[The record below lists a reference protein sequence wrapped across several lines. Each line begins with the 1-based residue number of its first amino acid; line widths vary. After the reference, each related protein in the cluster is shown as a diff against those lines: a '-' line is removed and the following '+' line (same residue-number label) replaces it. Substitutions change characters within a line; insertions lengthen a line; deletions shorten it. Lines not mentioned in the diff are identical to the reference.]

1 MTFTMQ
7 VKDEMSKIEPN
18 SIDALTELSA
28 FIRFDG
34 TISKDEILLTM
45 ENASVARRIYKLLK
59 TLFNVKPNIMVRVQ
73 KRFRVKQIYML
84 SIKENVDGIL
94 EKLNIYKN
102 KRKVLPEEFFLD
114 SEEEVIAFL
123 RGLFLATGSIS
134 NPQTTGYHLEFS
146 IHTKMEAMYVV
157 RILKKVNVVSKI
169 LKRKTSYMV
178 YVKSEDMI
186 SDL

>member
-59 TLFNVKPNIMVRVQ
+59 TLFNVKPNMMVRVQ
-73 KRFRVKQIYML
+73 KRFRVKQHKNFKINANFKSGKPAEMVCMGEDTTSSINYEPKVDVMML
-84 SIKENVDGIL
+84 E
-94 EKLNIYKN
+94 LN
-102 KRKVLPEEFFLD
+102 RWLQDV
-114 SEEEVIAFL
+114 
-123 RGLFLATGSIS
+123 
-134 NPQTTGYHLEFS
+134 Q
-146 IHTKMEAMYVV
+146 
-157 RILKKVNVVSKI
+157 
-169 LKRKTSYMV
+169 
-178 YVKSEDMI
+178 
-186 SDL
+186 

>member
-94 EKLNIYKN
+94 EKLNIERINLKAEVQKSKSLLSQLEAY
-102 KRKVLPEEFFLD
+102 RKVD
-114 SEEEVIAFL
+114 VAF
-123 RGLFLATGSIS
+123 
-134 NPQTTGYHLEFS
+134 
-146 IHTKMEAMYVV
+146 
-157 RILKKVNVVSKI
+157 
-169 LKRKTSYMV
+169 SY
-178 YVKSEDMI
+178 
-186 SDL
+186 SDLSLEIILSS